1 MSTKSKCQLDEERKK
16 KEDEKI
22 ASDEKKKKEKET
34 TREPYDKERLTFF
47 SLERLI

>member
-16 KEDEKI
+16 KEDEKN
-22 ASDEKKKKEKET
+22 ASDEKKKKET